1 MIAAVLIARD
11 LSLGW
16 SEDLGIDFALNLPFN
31 PVAKET

>member
-1 MIAAVLIARD
+1 VIAAVLIARD

-16 SEDLGIDFALNLPFN
+16 SEDLGIDFALNVPFN